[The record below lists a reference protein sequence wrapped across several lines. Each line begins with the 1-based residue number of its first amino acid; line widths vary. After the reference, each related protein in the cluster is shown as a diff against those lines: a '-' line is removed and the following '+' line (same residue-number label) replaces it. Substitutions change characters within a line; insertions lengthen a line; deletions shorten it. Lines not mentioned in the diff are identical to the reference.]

1 MRISD
6 WSSDVCSSD
15 LAYAN
20 ADGSVEILEA
30 PSGGYPDGY
39 LMEQPVLSRD
49 GSTSAFWS
57 SASNLDPTK
66 VSAEHEVFVHLR
78 STDTVVR
85 LPLAEGPLAPDRQSV
100 VKGKG
105 VSVSVDLGGGSMHK
119 KKTKK
124 IN

>member
-15 LAYAN
+15 LEDPPPGESEECEEICGGSESSQTIAYAN

-66 VSAEHEVFVHLR
+66 VIAERPEERRVGQ
-78 STDTVVR
+78 
-85 LPLAEGPLAPDRQSV
+85 E
-100 VKGKG
+100 G
-105 VSVSVDLGGGSMHK
+105 VSTCRTRGSP
-119 KKTKK
+119 
-124 IN
+124 